1 MARIPRK
8 APIKRSPI
16 RRVRAEAEAAQVV
29 AEQEAAEQEAIDRGE
44 IRRPVREEDP
54 RARAARRA
62 EEIMSHGS
70 FSAGTSDQ
78 FYVDPNSIPP
88 GWTYEWKRAE
98 TVNKN
103 DDAYEI
109 ELRRNGWEPVPSGRH
124 PELMPPNGRGNTITR
139 NGMILMER
147 PQEVTEAVRR
157 IELNEARDLQ
167 RLPHQLA
174 GESPRGT
181 FERRNKDSSL
191 AKIKSSFEPIMV
203 PEN

>member
-1 MARIPRK
+1 M
-8 APIKRSPI
+8 
-16 RRVRAEAEAAQVV
+16 
-29 AEQEAAEQEAIDRGE
+29 G
-44 IRRPVREEDP
+44 
-54 RARAARRA
+54 
-62 EEIMSHGS
+62 HGS
-70 FSAGTSDQ
+70 FSAGTADQ
-78 FYVDPNSIPP
+78 FYVDPESIPA

-124 PELMPPNGRGNTITR
+124 PELMPPNSRSNTITR

-147 PQEVTEAVRR
+147 PEEVTEAVRR
-157 IELNEARDLQ
+157 VERKEALELQ

-181 FERRNKDSSL
+181 FERRNKDASL
-191 AKIKSSFEPIMV
+191 SKIKSSYEPIMV
-203 PEN
+203 PES

>member
-8 APIKRSPI
+8 AAVKRSPI
-16 RRVRAEAEAAQVV
+16 RRIRVEHEAAEAAAV
-29 AEQEAAEQEAIDRGE
+29 QEAEEQAAIDRGE

-54 RARAARRA
+54 RTRAARRA
-62 EEIMSHGS
+62 QEIMGHGS
-70 FSAGTSDQ
+70 FSAGTSDN
-78 FYVDPNSIPP
+78 FYVDPDSIPP

-98 TVNKN
+98 TINKN

-124 PELMPPNGRGNTITR
+124 PELMPPNSHANTITR
-139 NGMILMER
+139 NGMVLMER

-157 IELNEARDLQ
+157 IELNEARELQ

-181 FERRNKDSSL
+181 FERRNKDAPL
-191 AKIKSSFEPIMV
+191 AKIKSSYEPIMV